1 MEDKARGDLIGFE
14 NFSILVYEGKNLI
27 LVTGFPTEE
36 AVKRADEIITKY
48 KKRVVS
54 TEFIP
59 AGQFNHPK
67 MGAYVQY
74 DQILIRIQP
83 DDCC

>member
-1 MEDKARGDLIGFE
+1 MENKERGDLIGFE
-14 NFSILVYEGKNLI
+14 KFSILVYEGKNLV

-36 AVKRADEIITKY
+36 VVERADEIISKY
-48 KKRVVS
+48 KKRVIS

-59 AGQFNHPK
+59 ARRFDHPK
-67 MGAYVQY
+67 KGEWLEY

-83 DDCC
+83 NDCC